1 MKSTDAQLL
10 AQAAR
15 AFGEVA
21 QPAAVRGAGTTLAA
35 AAEGWLE
42 MLRLQGVA
50 ASSPQGTGLDTRT
63 APAANVGG
71 QGEGQ
76 LLAAAHAV
84 AAYWLTASAAT
95 LLESASEV
103 VASGGQAVSIR
114 VNHLTPEGGLAAV
127 ELRHPELGELAIE
140 VSLSGRTLSVLATVE
155 SEHAATA
162 IRESQA
168 ALAQRLSEQGITLQT
183 LDVAVLRR
191 KGRAPKPKSKRQ
203 ES

>member
-1 MKSTDAQLL
+1 VKASDALLL

-15 AFGEVA
+15 AFGELST
-21 QPAAVRGAGTTLAA
+21 PAAIRGGTGVDPA

-42 MLRLQGVA
+42 MLRLQGL
-50 ASSPQGTGLDTRT
+50 ASGARGSSLETRT
-63 APAANVGG
+63 EPTTHVG

-84 AAYWLTASAAT
+84 AQYWLSAASAAWV
-95 LLESASEV
+95 EQASEIL
-103 VASGGQAVSIR
+103 ASGSQAVSIR

-127 ELRHPELGELAIE
+127 ELRHPELGEVGVE

-155 SEHAATA
+155 TEHAAMA

-168 ALAQRLSEQGITLQT
+168 ALAQRLREQGITLQT
-183 LDVAVLRR
+183 LEVAVLRR
-191 KGRAPKPKSKRQ
+191 RGRARDPKSKRQ